1 MLKNITIKSIKKD
14 EINEAIEAFYNDN
27 EIKIHINDYLEI
39 VFICLDN
46 DLECLVYGYLSDISK
61 NCIKDIKIEKNNI
74 FVQISL
80 QKDEFLNL
88 LNDREIIQTCESIN
102 LTDNR
107 ILKDRLVIPFNGS
120 KKSIQINYLL
130 ESCNDFYFKDSNLC
144 RARILFL
151 GNNKNNENIINPL
164 ESYDTN
170 PKNALYKTIGMAK
183 IKRDDLLDS
192 IIFINF
198 RLDMEI
204 LKKIILSKITF
215 IIFIEKPSFTILKLA
230 QKFGLTLGEYI
241 NKEEIKILTHSARI
255 VNT

>member
-107 ILKDRLVIPFNGS
+107 ILKYRLVVPFNGS
-120 KKSIQINYLL
+120 KISIQINYLL
-130 ESCNDFYFKDSNLC
+130 ESCNDFYFKDSNLY

-198 RLDMEI
+198 RLDIEI

-215 IIFIEKPSFTILKLA
+215 VIFAEKPSFTILKFA

>member
-1 MLKNITIKSIKKD
+1 MLKNITIKSIKKNT
-14 EINEAIEAFYNDN
+14 INEAIEAFYNDN

-61 NCIKDIKIEKNNI
+61 NCIKDIKYRKNNI

-88 LNDREIIQTCESIN
+88 LNDREIIQTCKSIN
-102 LTDNR
+102 LTANR
-107 ILKDRLVIPFNGS
+107 ILKDRLIVPFNGS
-120 KKSIQINYLL
+120 KTSIQINYLL

-198 RLDMEI
+198 MLDMEI

-215 IIFIEKPSFTILKLA
+215 VIFVEKPSFTILKLA